1 MTPQRIATKFLVAP
15 DPAAEVALEPV
26 IGLFHRFIQEQSLP
40 GLLLD
45 VADYAHVPDGP
56 GVVLIGHD
64 VDYGIDLGSG
74 KAGLLVVRKRFG
86 GMDFSEL
93 LRDTLG
99 RALTAAQAIEQE
111 GTTGL
116 RFASDSLT
124 LHCFDR
130 LATPNSDASY
140 ETLRGQV
147 APVADRLYGASNYEL
162 DRVHAEDSR
171 KALSI
176 SVRGSGEIASPPELI
191 ERLSG

>member
-1 MTPQRIATKFLVAP
+1 MTPQRIAIKFLVAP
-15 DPAAEVALEPV
+15 DPTAAVTLVPV
-26 IGLFHRFIQEQSLP
+26 IGLFHRFIQEGSLP

-64 VDYGIDLGSG
+64 VDYGIDLGGG

-86 GMDFSEL
+86 EMDFSEL

-99 RALTAAQAIEQE
+99 RALAAAQAIEE
-111 GTTGL
+111 AGATEL

-130 LATPNSDASY
+130 LATPNSDEAY
-140 ETLRGQV
+140 AVLRGEV
-147 APVADRLYGASNYEL
+147 EPVAERLYGASNYEL
-162 DRVHAEDSR
+162 DRVQAEDR
-171 KALSI
+171 REALSVSI
-176 SVRGSGEIASPPELI
+176 RGRGEIVPSSVLI
-191 ERLSG
+191 DRLSG